1 HDPYIPN
8 MRFCSDKQTLSSI
21 KTLTGL
27 NKYDVVVIVTD
38 HTNIDY
44 KKVQKEANMIVDTRN
59 VFKNIKSNKI
69 VRI

>member
-1 HDPYIPN
+1 